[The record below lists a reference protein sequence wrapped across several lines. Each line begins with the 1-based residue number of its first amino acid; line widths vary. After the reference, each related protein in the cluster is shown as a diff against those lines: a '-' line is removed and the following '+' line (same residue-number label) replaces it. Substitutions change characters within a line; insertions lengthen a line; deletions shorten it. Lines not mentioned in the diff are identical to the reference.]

1 MTTRKKTYTLNKSRK
16 VGESCICPICGKAFI
31 KGHYAQAFCS
41 NDCKVKYHNDKQR
54 GKRNGYFRRY
64 NMKHPERYER
74 VGIDLAFERW
84 KANYYNDSILHQED
98 GENIVTIDRDYL
110 ISLYEQ
116 ETGNMYN
123 GI

>member
-1 MTTRKKTYTLNKSRK
+1 
-16 VGESCICPICGKAFI
+16 
-31 KGHYAQAFCS
+31 
-41 NDCKVKYHNDKQR
+41 
-54 GKRNGYFRRY
+54 
-64 NMKHPERYER
+64 MKHPERYER

-84 KANYYNDSILHQED
+84 KANYYNDSILHQEN

-116 ETGNMYN
+116 ETGNMYK